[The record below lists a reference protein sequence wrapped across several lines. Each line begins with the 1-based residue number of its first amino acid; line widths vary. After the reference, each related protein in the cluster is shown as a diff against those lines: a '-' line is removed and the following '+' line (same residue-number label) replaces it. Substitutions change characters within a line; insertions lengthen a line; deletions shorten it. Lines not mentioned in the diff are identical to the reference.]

1 MALNFQGT
9 DITPKRGVNL
19 TGRKTSGVR
28 LSILKKGQKSI
39 TIGFDVLEQLAITDL
54 GEGIKV
60 KVALGTGAAWGG
72 KIMVQPAEDGPFTL
86 RYVSAKKKNAGHIMS
101 SSLPFD
107 VSAKAPFKVYA
118 DDKALVIK
126 IPAAS
131 EAAPADGAAADGE
144 GAAAGTDGAA
154 AGAEGDAD
162 FS

>member
-39 TIGFDVLEQLAITDL
+39 TIGFDVLEQLGITDL
-54 GEGIKV
+54 GEGVKV

-72 KIMVQPAEDGPFTL
+72 KIMVQPATDGPFTL

-131 EAAPADGAAADGE
+131 EPEAPAAGEGGDAGTEGDGAAG
-144 GAAAGTDGAA
+144 
-154 AGAEGDAD
+154 GDEAD